1 MGGEGGEAARRLG
14 FCPYDCYILAYEDGI
29 KWR

>member
-1 MGGEGGEAARRLG
+1 MDGEGGEGARRLG
-14 FCPYDCYILAYEDGI
+14 FYLCDFYILAYEDGI